1 MLFPFHII
9 YDDWPLWQSFNI
21 FLLWE
26 QLTIVAMLTALCR
39 QMSMTNGGKS
49 IWKLK
54 RAEEGQRLQTK
65 HNLTTNSLDFE
76 LLNCYFKSYD
86 KIKHL
91 VEIIQVVLAIL
102 RSTNYIKYT
111 LLYAA
116 MLAEERNF
124 FQKHPVSPSKMTE
137 EQLETWKL
145 KSMWLTG

>member
-9 YDDWPLWQSFNI
+9 YDDWPLWHSFNI

-26 QLTIVAMLTALCR
+26 QLTIVAMLTTLGR
-39 QMSMTNGGKS
+39 QKSMTNGGKS

-65 HNLTTNSLDFE
+65 HNLITNSLDFE

-91 VEIIQVVLAIL
+91 VNIIQVVLAIL

-116 MLAEERNF
+116 MLAEEREF